1 MERIQAALKNNA
13 YVPYTVYL
21 VSLMLFGM
29 WSMMQHIH
37 WLVPI
42 VLVAAAAWSQKPALV
57 VFNMAAAAVMAV
69 YGLAKWQHI
78 NWFAALVLAVAP
90 LLLLMTVTTV
100 RKRRAK

>member
-1 MERIQAALKNNA
+1 MDRIQAALKNNA
-13 YVPYTVYL
+13 FVPYTIYL

-42 VLVAAAAWSQKPALV
+42 GLVAVAAWTQKPALV
-57 VFNMAAAAVMAV
+57 FFNMAAAAVMAV

-78 NWFAALVLAVAP
+78 SWVAALGLTLAP
-90 LLLLMTVTTV
+90 LGVMMALTSVLH
-100 RKRRAK
+100 RKTK

>member
-1 MERIQAALKNNA
+1 MDRIQAALKNNA
-13 YVPYTVYL
+13 FVPYTIYL

-42 VLVAAAAWSQKPALV
+42 GLVALAAWTQKPALV
-57 VFNMAAAAVMAV
+57 FFNMAAAAVMAV

-78 NWFAALVLAVAP
+78 SWFAALCLTLAP
-90 LLLLMTVTTV
+90 LVAMMALTSVLN
-100 RKRRAK
+100 RRAK